1 MAEGLTLDPRPYEAA
16 IKACAVLDAAMPNAV
31 HVEPAWAAQGEAVY
45 RRALTA
51 GVPPGPGL
59 FLAVLRCAAMARDS
73 GMARRILEE
82 WEAMLDA
89 GAGVPRR
96 TRPSRGHRAGVT
108 RPGAAALTYVARA
121 LQPDAA
127 AVGAAVTHFKETH
140 GVDPPV
146 PVWNAVLRCHAEAD
160 DVDGA
165 FGVLQEMRAAGV
177 RPDGG
182 TCRVVAQAFQGNP
195 SLAAELV
202 AEVDAERRSGP
213 AARAWPGRPRALA
226 KPPWSFGPKLV
237 VQRPGVGGARE
248 VGEAG
253 KATDSGNGG
262 VDARADGGQGP
273 AKRAPDVA
281 PATLDAGP
289 TPTDSP
295 AADACPAIAD
305 AAPPSPTPVP
315 TPSPTGGVLAL
326 ELDLH
331 GLSVPAGRAAVLNAL
346 AWLEAGPPPPP
357 GGLVVIVGK
366 SAAGRGVDAAA
377 GEVLALAGLAAA
389 PDPANPGRL
398 TVPAVHL
405 AAWRQ
410 RRHGERGRARVA
422 ALART
427 QAFVAGLGV
436 STAVGALWVVPQLGL

>member
-73 GMARRILEE
+73 GMARKILEE

-165 FGVLQEMRAAGV
+165 FGVLQEMRATGV

-289 TPTDSP
+289 APTDSP

-331 GLSVPAGRAAVLNAL
+331 GLSVPAGRAAVLNASRYDVYKL
-346 AWLEAGPPPPP
+346 RDALLEGQLSRYARILN
-357 GGLVVIVGK
+357 GLRGEGEALPLVLWAISDGLRRAL
-366 SAAGRGVDAAA
+366 AAGAPALRRARLLAALRKAADVDRVAKGLRAPGSSGDA
-377 GEVLALAGLAAA
+377 WDDLLALGMLL
-389 PDPANPGRL
+389 GR
-398 TVPAVHL
+398 
-405 AAWRQ
+405 
-410 RRHGERGRARVA
+410 
-422 ALART
+422 
-427 QAFVAGLGV
+427 
-436 STAVGALWVVPQLGL
+436 